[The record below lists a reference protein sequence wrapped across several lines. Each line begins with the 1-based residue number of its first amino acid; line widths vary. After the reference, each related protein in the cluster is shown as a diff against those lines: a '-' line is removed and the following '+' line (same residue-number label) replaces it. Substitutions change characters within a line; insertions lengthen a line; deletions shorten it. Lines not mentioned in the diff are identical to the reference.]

1 MAPEMVKAN
10 STFGGRIKVWSLGIV
25 LFAFLFN
32 CVPYPGK
39 TRYDVKSSIE
49 KTNDENINIK
59 INRVYNKLS
68 DHLVKKIRL
77 ASNNGRDKKALEV
90 IKKIFNEE

>member
-1 MAPEMVKAN
+1 MV
-10 STFGGRIKVWSLGIV
+10 F
-25 LFAFLFN
+25 FQ
-32 CVPYPGK
+32 
-39 TRYDVKSSIE
+39 
-49 KTNDENINIK
+49 INIK

-68 DHLVKKIRL
+68 DHLVNKIRL